1 MIRPLLRF
9 RYASFAA
16 VALLLAV
23 LLARGRHVTYE
34 QSIQSFFAE
43 DDPAVRSYQEAA
55 RSFGNDQFVFV
66 AYDDPDVLTPA
77 GIGRVAEL
85 AEAVGPTHLD
95 GVVRVESL
103 DAMPVLW
110 QLDDQLL
117 LLERLPE
124 FLRRRA
130 LDQAKAM
137 LRSGGAGAAAPTLAA
152 AIRSASAATL
162 GELRARITAHPL
174 LRGTLIAADGKSTAL
189 VVRLKSPTDHDVKA
203 TVAGLRRIG
212 DDFAGRHQLGR
223 PAIVG
228 PPVLLADG
236 FAAIE
241 RDGQNLALAGMA
253 LIGLVTLTATGSVW
267 WAIVPILAGWVVWLA
282 TETMLATLGI
292 KLSLSGGPLVAQ
304 IIVLTMPAAS
314 HLAIHFR
321 DERRQGAGPEAAA
334 RLTLRAV
341 ASPILWCAIT
351 GAIGYGALMTSNV
364 VPVSQFGAIL
374 AACTL
379 VAALLTMAISP
390 MAMMPPTLGRRAGP
404 LGCLLP
410 VVVLAILFRE
420 HPRLDRRFFLEA
432 AARLVLLY
440 LAWWVV
446 EALAPLV
453 RKLVAPITRTGSR
466 WISATLAGATALAL
480 RRPAAVVGV
489 VLAVVLPIVAGIPR
503 LTYESNYINAF
514 KPESRVVR
522 DYHFVESRLGGI
534 GLIALVEPV
543 GKAITPK
550 SLDAFRTLD
559 REIAGLRDAAG
570 APAVAQ
576 VVSLAT
582 VLDPDGKLAALPPA
596 TRARAL
602 ADKLELIDASP
613 QGSLLGGFWN
623 RGTGFARVLVR
634 VSEQQPSPAKEATF
648 KRALGLAQSA
658 FGPETYLTGLSYL
671 LTQTTRAMIAT
682 QWSTFYWSAGGI
694 LLMLTIAFRGPV
706 LALLAILPTMLAVGL
721 VLGLMGWIGIKL
733 DLATALVA
741 SVALGLSVDDT
752 FHCLLQFRRHRAGVP
767 FRRALLDSYAVTGPG
782 VLLSSV
788 AVALG
793 FAVLR
798 VSEFTPF
805 ALFGTMVCIATAGS
819 SLGNL
824 ILLPACLSLGHSR
837 ADRLGED
844 AGTAATTAI
853 LASGGRQ
860 PPVGSP

>member
-1 MIRPLLRF
+1 MIRLLIRA
-9 RYASFAA
+9 RHASLAL
-16 VALLLAV
+16 ALLLLAG
-23 LLARGRHVTYE
+23 LLAGGRHVTYE

-43 DDPAVRSYQEAA
+43 DDPAVRSYVEAA

-66 AYDDPDVLTPA
+66 AYDDPLVLTPA

-85 AEAVGPTHLD
+85 AALLNPKAID

-130 LDQAKAM
+130 LEQAKGM
-137 LRSGGAGAAAPTLAA
+137 LRSGSAGAAAPTLAA
-152 AIRSASAATL
+152 AIRAASPGALADL
-162 GELRARITAHPL
+162 QKRITGHPL
-174 LRGTLIAADGKSTAL
+174 LRGTLISADGRSTAL
-189 VVRLKSPTDHDVKA
+189 VVRLKSPQDHDVKA
-203 TVAGLRRIG
+203 TVAALRRVSG
-212 DDFAGRHQLGR
+212 EFAARHKLDR

-241 RDGQNLALAGMA
+241 RDGRRLAMAGMA
-253 LIGLVTLTATGSVW
+253 LIGLVTLTATGSIW
-267 WAIVPILAGWVVWLA
+267 WAVVPILAGWVVWLA

-321 DERRQGAGPEAAA
+321 DERRQGADRERAAGE
-334 RLTLRAV
+334 TLRAV
-341 ASPILWCAIT
+341 ASPIIWCALT

-390 MAMMPPTLGRRAGP
+390 AAMMPPVPLTLAAWRPGSTAST
-404 LGCLLP
+404 
-410 VVVLAILFRE
+410 
-420 HPRLDRRFFLEA
+420 A
-432 AARLVLLY
+432 AAHWEAGLLSR
-440 LAWWVV
+440 
-446 EALAPLV
+446 AL
-453 RKLVAPITRTGSR
+453 G
-466 WISATLAGATALAL
+466 LAL
-480 RRPAAVVGV
+480 RRPAWVVFG
-489 VLAVVLPIVAGIPR
+489 VLAVVLPVVAGIPR

-514 KPESRVVR
+514 KPDSRVVR

-534 GLIALVEPV
+534 GLVALVEPI
-543 GKAITPK
+543 GATITPK
-550 SLDAFRTLD
+550 ALEGFRALD
-559 REIAGLRDAAG
+559 RDVAAIRDASG
-570 APAVAQ
+570 QLAVAQ

-582 VLDPDGKLAALPPA
+582 VLDPDGKLAALPEA
-596 TRARAL
+596 ARARAL

-613 QGSLLGGFWN
+613 QGNLLGGFWN
-623 RGTGFARVLVR
+623 RETGFARALVR
-634 VSEQQPSPAKEATF
+634 VSEQQPAPAKEATF
-648 KRALGLAQSA
+648 GAALKIARSK
-658 FGPETYLTGLSYL
+658 FGPDAYLTGLSFL

-682 QWSTFYWSAGGI
+682 QWSTFFWSAGGI
-694 LLMLTIAFRGPV
+694 LIMLTLAFRGPV

-767 FRRALLDSYAVTGPG
+767 FRRALLESYAVTGPG

-798 VSEFTPF
+798 FSEFTPF

-824 ILLPACLSLGHSR
+824 ILLPACLSLG
-837 ADRLGED
+837 
-844 AGTAATTAI
+844 
-853 LASGGRQ
+853 Q
-860 PPVGSP
+860 PKAERRD

>member
-1 MIRPLLRF
+1 VIRLLLRL
-9 RYASFAA
+9 RLASFAA
-16 VALLLAV
+16 VALLLAA

-43 DDPAVRSYQEAA
+43 DDPTVIAYQEAS

-66 AYDDPDVLTPA
+66 AYDDPDTLTPG

-85 AEAVGPTHLD
+85 AEAVGPAHLD

-130 LDQAKAM
+130 LDQAKGM
-137 LRSGGAGAAAPTLAA
+137 LRSGGAGVAAPTIAA
-152 AIRSASAATL
+152 AIRSAAPEALATL
-162 GELRARITAHPL
+162 RKRITAHPL
-174 LRGTLIAADGKSTAL
+174 LRGTLIGGDGKSTAL
-189 VVRLKSPTDHDVKA
+189 VVRLKSPTEHDVKA
-203 TVAGLRRIG
+203 TIAGLRRIG
-212 DDFAGRHQLGR
+212 DDFAARHALGR
-223 PAIVG
+223 PAVVG

-241 RDGQNLALAGMA
+241 RDGRNLALAGMG

-267 WAIVPILAGWVVWLA
+267 WAVVPILAGWVVWLA
-282 TETMLATLGI
+282 TETLLATFGI

-321 DERRQGAGPEAAA
+321 DELRRSSDRDRDGATRA
-334 RLTLRAV
+334 TLQAV
-341 ASPILWCAIT
+341 ASPIIWCAVT

-390 MAMMPPTLGRRAGP
+390 IAMMPPRLLGPGRSEAVRPAGP
-404 LGCLLP
+404 GTS
-410 VVVLAILFRE
+410 
-420 HPRLDRRFFLEA
+420 
-432 AARLVLLY
+432 
-440 LAWWVV
+440 
-446 EALAPLV
+446 
-453 RKLVAPITRTGSR
+453 VASR
-466 WISATLAGATALAL
+466 GVATTLAGATALAL
-480 RRPAAVVGV
+480 RHPTPVVCG

-514 KPESRVVR
+514 KPGSRVVR

-543 GKAITPK
+543 GKAITPR
-550 SLDAFRTLD
+550 SLEAFRTLD
-559 REIAGLRDAAG
+559 REIAALRDATG
-570 APAVAQ
+570 ALAVAQ

-582 VLDPDGKLAALPPA
+582 VLDPDGKLAALPTA

-623 RGTGFARVLVR
+623 RETGFARVLVR

-648 KRALGLAQSA
+648 RRALGLARAA
-658 FGPETYLTGLSYL
+658 FGPDAYLTGLSYL

-706 LALLAILPTMLAVGL
+706 LALLAILPTLLAVGL

-782 VLLSSV
+782 VLLSSI

-824 ILLPACLSLGHSR
+824 ILLPACLSLGQPR
-837 ADRLGED
+837 AERLATD
-844 AGTAATTAI
+844 ATPPNPGHEEARFAPSPPG
-853 LASGGRQ
+853 SGLG
-860 PPVGSP
+860 